1 MRLKS
6 STNKNPV
13 DLYNY
18 SGIDQTWSSILR
30 LYETTVQNPD
40 SSNSLF
46 LKDPKCQ
53 FCQ

>member
-18 SGIDQTWSSILR
+18 NGIDQTWSSILR
-30 LYETTVQNPD
+30 PYGTTVQNPD
-40 SSNSLF
+40 SSNTPF
-46 LKDPKCQ
+46 LRDAKCQ